1 MFSLCSPGGIGLKL
15 EMAKPFQAE
24 LARLGETLA
33 WAKDVDVARLRA
45 AVRTSGLGPL
55 MAVGSGGSFSGAH
68 ALAAI
73 HKRHAQRI
81 ATVATPLDLASA
93 PLDLTTSVWLMSAGG
108 SNVDIIAAAKAAIC
122 AEPRQVAVLS
132 GKEAS
137 PLADLCRDHGYVDF
151 LPFELPAGKDGFLAT
166 NSLFGFCCLLTRAY
180 ALEFQQ
186 EAEWLAAAVQL
197 ERVCGEASD
206 IVRTWQQEC
215 APLWDRDTTVVLHG
229 IHATLGAIDLESKFT
244 EAALG
249 NLHVSDYRNFAHGR
263 HHWLAKRG
271 DRSGII
277 ALISLDDE
285 ALATKT
291 LALIPNDIPVARIAL
306 EGAPS
311 SVMLESLVAAYWVS
325 AWAGKARGI
334 DPGRPGVPEFGR
346 KIYHLPLPKPRT
358 LAHPKTRDEA
368 AIVRKAGTPLS
379 RLTSEEVEL
388 WKRALSAFRSR
399 LKSAEFGGLI
409 LDYDGTLVD
418 TRDRFHPP
426 REPIKRELIRLLDGG
441 LKVGMATGRGVSVR
455 RDLRA
460 ILPEALW
467 ENVLVGYYNGAEI
480 AALTDDSTPDGGPT
494 LSGDLLEIAAL
505 LRANPELAALATQTD
520 RKWQITLQPNR
531 PIPENRLWD
540 IVQQIVLLTTDA
552 GVVVTRSSHS
562 IDIVPA
568 SKSKADVLTRLT
580 SLNPAAQVLTVG
592 DRGRWPGNDY
602 VLLRSPFAL
611 SVDEVSV
618 DPDTCWNLSRPG
630 QRGIASTLE
639 YLSALKVADAKAQ
652 FAAEALL

>member
-1 MFSLCSPGGIGLKL
+1 
-15 EMAKPFQAE
+15 MAKPFHTE

-33 WAKDVDVARLRA
+33 WAMDVDIARLRV

-55 MAVGSGGSFSGAH
+55 IAVGSGGSFSGAH

-81 ATVATPLDLASA
+81 ATVATPLDLASG
-93 PLDLTTSVWLMSAGG
+93 PLDLTASVWLLSAGG

-132 GKEAS
+132 GKKAS
-137 PLADLCRDHGYVDF
+137 PLANVCRDHGYVDF

-186 EAEWLAAAVQL
+186 EAEWLAAAAQIGQLFGEGSEIVQM
-197 ERVCGEASD
+197 
-206 IVRTWQQEC
+206 WQREC
-215 APLWDRDTTVVLHG
+215 ATLWDRDTTVVLHG
-229 IHATLGAIDLESKFT
+229 VNAMLGAIDLESKFT

-249 NLHVSDYRNFAHGR
+249 NLHISDYRNFAHGR

-271 DRSGII
+271 EKSGII
-277 ALISLDDE
+277 ALISPDDE
-285 ALATKT
+285 VLAKKT
-291 LALIPNDIPVARIAL
+291 LALIPDDIPVSRIGL
-306 EGAPS
+306 GGGPS
-311 SVMLESLVAAYWVS
+311 SVMLTSLIAAYWVS

-346 KIYHLPLPKPRT
+346 KIYHLPLPKSRT

-368 AIVRKAGTPLS
+368 AIVRKAGRPLS
-379 RLTSEEVEL
+379 RVTSKEFEL
-388 WKRALSAFRSR
+388 WKRALGAFRSR

-409 LDYDGTLVD
+409 FDYDGTLVD

-426 REPIKRELIRLLDGG
+426 RQPIARELVRLLDAG
-441 LKVGMATGRGVSVR
+441 LKIGVATGRGVSVR

-460 ILPEALW
+460 VLPQALW
-467 ENVLVGYYNGAEI
+467 ENVIVGYYNGAEI
-480 AALTDDSTPDGGPT
+480 AALTDDSMPDSAASPSVE
-494 LSGDLLEIAAL
+494 LQEIATI
-505 LRANPELAALATQTD
+505 LRANYELAELATQTD
-520 RKWQITLQPNR
+520 RKWQITLEAKR

-540 IVQQIVLLTTDA
+540 IAQQILLLGSDA
-552 GVVVTRSSHS
+552 RVVVTRSSHS
-562 IDIVPA
+562 IDIVPV
-568 SKSKADVLTRLT
+568 SKSKGDVVARLAST
-580 SLNPAAQVLTVG
+580 IQNAELLKVG

-602 VLLRSPFAL
+602 ILLRSAFAL

-618 DPDTCWNLSRPG
+618 DPDTCWNLSQPG

-639 YLSALKVADAKAQ
+639 YLSSLKLADAKAT
-652 FAAEALL
+652 FAADAFL

>member
-1 MFSLCSPGGIGLKL
+1 MGIRLRL

-33 WAKDVDVARLRA
+33 WARDVDIARLRG

-55 MAVGSGGSFSGAH
+55 IAVGSGGSFSGAH

-81 ATVATPLDLASA
+81 ATVATPLDLASVS
-93 PLDLTTSVWLMSAGG
+93 LDLAASVWLLSAGG

-132 GKEAS
+132 GKEQS
-137 PLADLCRDHGYVDF
+137 PLADLCRNHGYVDL

-166 NSLFGFCCLLTRAY
+166 NSLFAFCCLLTRAY

-186 EAEWLAAAVQL
+186 EAEWLATAAQL
-197 ERVCGEASD
+197 ELVCGEESE
-206 IVRTWQQEC
+206 IIQTWQQEC

-229 IHATLGAIDLESKFT
+229 INATLGAIDLESKFT

-249 NLHVSDYRNFAHGR
+249 NLHISDYRNFAHGR
-263 HHWLAKRG
+263 HHWLAKHG
-271 DRSGII
+271 ERSSVL
-277 ALISLDDE
+277 ALISPDDE

-291 LALIPNDIPVARIAL
+291 LALIPNEIPVARIVL
-306 EGAPS
+306 NGAPS
-311 SVMLESLVAAYWVS
+311 SVMLTSLVAAYWVS

-346 KIYHLPLPKPRT
+346 KIYHLPLPKPRAP
-358 LAHPKTRDEA
+358 AHPKTRDEA
-368 AIVRKAGTPLS
+368 AIVRKSGTPLS
-379 RLTSEEVEL
+379 RLTSDELTL
-388 WKRALSAFRSR
+388 WKRALGTFRSR
-399 LKSAEFGGLI
+399 LKSAQFGAVI
-409 LDYDGTLVD
+409 FDYDGTLVD

-426 REPIKRELIRLLDGG
+426 REPIQRELVRLLDAG
-441 LKVGMATGRGVSVR
+441 LKIGMATGRGVSVR

-460 ILPEALW
+460 VLPQALW
-467 ENVLVGYYNGAEI
+467 ESVIIGYYNGAEI
-480 AALTDDSTPDGGPT
+480 AALTDDSTPDGEATPSRE
-494 LSGDLLEIAAL
+494 LRAIATL
-505 LRANPELAALATQTD
+505 LRANPELAELATQTD
-520 RKWQITLQPNR
+520 RKWQITLQARR

-540 IVQQIVLLTTDA
+540 IVQQVVLLGA
-552 GVVVTRSSHS
+552 GTGVIVTRSSHS

-568 SKSKADVLTRLT
+568 SKSKADVLTRLAL
-580 SLNPAAQVLTVG
+580 SIPNAQILTVG

-602 VLLRSPFAL
+602 ALLRSAFAL

-618 DPDTCWNLSRPG
+618 DPDTCWNLSQPG

-639 YLSALKVADAKAQ
+639 YLSSLKLAGAEAQ
-652 FAAEALL
+652 FAADALL